1 MGNRWWI
8 ELETPDGGKA
18 EMMEL
23 TPCGTGC
30 KVAKDGFIVEMESE
44 DKGIYRAVTVF
55 VRATEGERDC
65 FVSLKCRY
73 DAGELYTFSGPKS
86 GEETFRQSPHDP
98 DDHVLDMAKEAVPMV
113 ALRDGEMCIRDRY
126 GITTRNITSVRIRLR
141 CWAFPQG
148 DIWRPCRVHYIN
160 TQSSRIKST
169 QYPRGL
175 TRWCSA
181 IR

>member
-55 VRATEGERDC
+55 VRATEGEGDC

-86 GEETFRQSPHDP
+86 GSGKRGGT
-98 DDHVLDMAKEAVPMV
+98 
-113 ALRDGEMCIRDRY
+113 DGCAARWRKLY
-126 GITTRNITSVRIRLR
+126 R
-141 CWAFPQG
+141 CP
-148 DIWRPCRVHYIN
+148 
-160 TQSSRIKST
+160 
-169 QYPRGL
+169 L
-175 TRWCSA
+175 
-181 IR
+181 